1 MEVKKSLVKTF
12 SKRFG
17 DKSWNKRWDSWW
29 SARLKYCY
37 SKHSIAVSHLSVSYQ
52 SPNNKIFFLKM
63 ADNYSSK
70 KPDLI
75 SNLPDEILVH
85 ILKNLCYCQS
95 DKVSHVS
102 TRFSILSKEQN
113 LTQKMMNGFDS
124 SSSQSKVQ
132 TKNYKCP
139 LTLGFENHEQ
149 DKDLI
154 LG

>member
-1 MEVKKSLVKTF
+1 
-12 SKRFG
+12 
-17 DKSWNKRWDSWW
+17 
-29 SARLKYCY
+29 
-37 SKHSIAVSHLSVSYQ
+37 
-52 SPNNKIFFLKM
+52 M